1 MRWVDIDQLE
11 LPDGWQAR
19 ADKALND
26 LRQEIEHAER
36 EARSTGKDISV
47 ARRRAISEGLDVSSR
62 KKIWRDLAP
71 YLAKLRNGK
80 CWYSESL
87 NSGSDKDVDHFRPKK
102 RVDEDP
108 EHEGYWWLAFDWR
121 NYRYSCEWCN
131 QRRVDTANSTEGG
144 KWDHFPVSGT
154 FRARQEVD
162 DFEMEHVELLD
173 PIDPDDWR
181 LLTFLPNGQPT
192 PTQPHG
198 TKEYKRAE
206 ISIQL
211 YHLHHQELVRDRKK
225 VATKIRLLIE
235 DMEILYSK
243 IIDPIMR
250 KLYKR
255 RQKELF
261 RLIDRD
267 SDYSAAALAYARFE
281 IYKMERGH
289 QIKREWLEKILNL
302 SP

>member
-19 ADKALND
+19 ADKALNE
-26 LRQEIEHAER
+26 LRQEIERAEQ
-36 EARSTGKDISV
+36 EAHSTGKDISD
-47 ARRRAISEGLDVSSR
+47 ARRKAISEGLEKSSR

-87 NSGSDKDVDHFRPKK
+87 NPGSNKDVDHFRPKN

-108 EHEGYWWLAFDWR
+108 VHEGYWWLAFDWR
-121 NYRYSCEWCN
+121 NYRYSCQWCN

-144 KWDHFPVSGT
+144 KWDRFPVSGA

-162 DFEMEHVELLD
+162 NCAMEDVDLLD
-173 PIDPDDWR
+173 PIDPDDWK
-181 LLTFLPNGQPT
+181 LLSFLPNGQPT
-192 PTQPHG
+192 PAQPPG
-198 TKEYKRAE
+198 TRENQRAE
-206 ISIQL
+206 ISIQV
-211 YHLHHQELVRDRKK
+211 YHLHCQELVRERKK
-225 VATKIRLLIE
+225 VATKIRLLVE
-235 DMEILYSK
+235 AMEILYSK
-243 IIDPIMR
+243 ITDPTMR
-250 KLYKR
+250 TLYKN

-267 SDYSAAALAYARFE
+267 SEYSAAALAYARFE
-281 IYKMERGH
+281 VYKIERGH
-289 QIKREWLEKILNL
+289 QVKREWLEKILNS